1 MRAGTLLPSIVSI
14 TIAVH
19 SAASGQNALP
29 AGAVSLVDQDRFG
42 SHLALCAHT
51 GGRLVQRGSRKITP
65 TAVWVGEG
73 AAFHKLNAG
82 LGACDPAWSPDGQRL
97 AVTAAVGLWI
107 FPAESSVGSL
117 RVEARLPIGEFSDF
131 TYRAFAHPRWS
142 PDGALVALVVTNAGS
157 SWVEVFEASSGRLFY
172 TSPAKLFGRWR
183 DPEAYSFS
191 WGNTARDLKV
201 GDLDVHLPPHP

>member
-1 MRAGTLLPSIVSI
+1 MRIAALVPSIVLM

-19 SAASGQNALP
+19 PGARGQNLLP
-29 AGAVSLVDQDRFG
+29 AGATSLVDQDRFG

-51 GGRLVQRGSRKITP
+51 GGRPVQRGKRKITP
-65 TAVWVGEG
+65 TAVWVGAG
-73 AAFHKLNAG
+73 ADFHKLNAG
-82 LGACDPAWSPDGQRL
+82 LGACDPAWSPDGHSL
-97 AVTAAVGLWI
+97 AVTAAEGLWI

-117 RVEARLPIGEFSDF
+117 RVEARLPIGEPSER
-131 TYRAFAHPRWS
+131 TYRAFAHPKWS
-142 PDGALVALVVTNAGS
+142 PDGALVALVVSNTGN

-172 TSPAKLFGRWR
+172 TSPP
-183 DPEAYSFS
+183 DAYSFS

>member
-1 MRAGTLLPSIVSI
+1 MRIGTFVPSIVFI

-19 SAASGQNALP
+19 SAARGQNALP

-42 SHLALCAHT
+42 SHVALCAHT
-51 GGRLVQRGSRKITP
+51 GGRSVQRGPQRITP

-82 LGACDPAWSPDGQRL
+82 LGACDPAWSPDGHRL

-107 FPAESSVGSL
+107 FSAESSVGSL
-117 RVEARLPIGEFSDF
+117 RVEARLPMGESSEF
-131 TYRAFAHPRWS
+131 TYRAFAHPKWS
-142 PDGALVALVVTNAGS
+142 PDGALVALVVTNAGN
-157 SWVEVFEASSGRLFY
+157 SWVEVFEASNGRLFY
-172 TSPAKLFGRWR
+172 TSP
-183 DPEAYSFS
+183 PEAHSFS